1 MKKNLIYENK
11 SEKSLSLHAMI
22 VFRKALKTI
31 DSKVMA
37 DIKENDLTPTQFS
50 VLEIIYSK
58 GSLKIG
64 QLIEKVLST
73 SGNMTVVIKNM
84 EKKGLVE
91 KINDKND
98 KRSFLINL
106 TEKGKKIIEELLP
119 KHIESVEK
127 TFDILTDED
136 KENLINILRKFKEI
150 I

>member
-73 SGNMTVVIKNM
+73 SAIWQ
-84 EKKGLVE
+84 
-91 KINDKND
+91 
-98 KRSFLINL
+98 
-106 TEKGKKIIEELLP
+106 LL
-119 KHIESVEK
+119 
-127 TFDILTDED
+127 
-136 KENLINILRKFKEI
+136 
-150 I
+150 

>member
-1 MKKNLIYENK
+1 
-11 SEKSLSLHAMI
+11 
-22 VFRKALKTI
+22 
-31 DSKVMA
+31 MA

-150 I
+150 S